1 MEKIRLQ
8 KYFTDCGVMSRR
20 AAEEEIAAGNV
31 KVNGEV
37 AVIGQKITPFTD
49 RVEYKGKVIKP
60 RRGTNYKYV
69 MLNKP
74 RGFVTTLSDEKGRKC
89 VSELVSDVGSRIY
102 PIGRL
107 DYNSEGLL
115 LFTDDG
121 ELANMLTHPRHE
133 IPKYY
138 QVRVGGEIKKDKLK
152 ELEQVN
158 EIDGYKIL
166 PVRCEIV
173 YTSQTSS
180 IIEMELYEGRNRQIR
195 KMCEAVGLEVLRL
208 KRVAVG
214 ELELGDLATGK
225 WRYLNKDEVDYLK
238 DPKAKKAG
246 KK

>member
-37 AVIGQKITPFTD
+37 AVIGQKITPFVD

-60 RRGTNYKYV
+60 RRGVNYKYV

-89 VSELVSDVGSRIY
+89 VSELVAGVGARVY

-121 ELANMLTHPRHE
+121 ELANKLTHPRHE

-138 QVRVGGEIKKDKLK
+138 HVRVKGEVSKKKLN
-152 ELEQVN
+152 ELAEVR
-158 EIDGYKIL
+158 EVDGYKIL
-166 PVRCEIV
+166 PVKCALVSANE
-173 YTSQTSS
+173 TSS
-180 IIEMELYEGRNRQIR
+180 VIEMELFEGRNRQIR
-195 KMCEAVGLEVLRL
+195 KMCESVGLEVARL
-208 KRVAVG
+208 KRIAIG
-214 ELELGDLATGK
+214 DLELGELKTGE
-225 WRYLNKDEVDYLK
+225 WRYLCKEEVDYLK
-238 DPKAKKAG
+238 GENKAG
-246 KK
+246 KKQ